1 MKDFKE
7 FINYVFDYYGTG
19 GMYSQNRTKEQISY
33 ALLLYLDRCNDAMD
47 QWDWGDGDT
56 IDRERVRDLMN
67 HIYGT
72 VPEVAQPGL
81 QQRPLPL

>member
-7 FINYVFDYYGTG
+7 FINYVFDYYGAG

-47 QWDWGDGDT
+47 QWDWG
-56 IDRERVRDLMN
+56 
-67 HIYGT
+67 T
-72 VPEVAQPGL
+72 VTV
-81 QQRPLPL
+81 